1 MLPLLLAVLLAPQP
15 LLQLD
20 VPTPTVRTERL
31 TPEEV
36 KQIAAAT
43 EKVEQAKR
51 ELQGLE
57 DGIAQHHG
65 ALTDCGCYVNRQ
77 PDTYEIK
84 GDQIIITK
92 NPAKPITTAPGST
105 Q

>member
-1 MLPLLLAVLLAPQP
+1 MFPLLFLALLAPQP
-15 LLQLD
+15 LFQLNA
-20 VPTPTVRTERL
+20 PAPAVRTERL
-31 TPEEV
+31 SPDEV
-36 KQIAAAT
+36 KQIAEAQ
-43 EKVEQAKR
+43 EKIEQARR

-77 PDTYEIK
+77 PDRYEIK

-92 NPAKPITTAPGST
+92 NPAVSPSKP
-105 Q
+105 